1 MIELVTSSP
10 ADKNVRP
17 GLRIPP
23 IPMASIRQ
31 SLPWSL
37 QTFLQGGTKI
47 AALKVIS
54 NVLIKKLSLPTLP
67 LLPSLL
73 FYKNLPTRQEPQ
85 ETWVQSLGSKEDPLE
100 KGMATHSSILAWRI
114 PWTEDPGYSPW
125 GHKESDTT
133 E

>member
-85 ETWVQSLGSKEDPLE
+85 ETWVQSLGKEDPLE